1 MKKNTKM
8 YSTAIAAALATS
20 TLVSVIPTQAESVM
34 FKDVDKSSEFYDN
47 IINLAERGVVQGDGT
62 GYFHPENEVRRDH
75 AAKIIARILGL
86 NTTDV
91 VNPEFKDVPTNHPH
105 YGDIAA
111 LKEAGIISGDGTGN
125 YLPEKFLT
133 RGEMA
138 KIIANAFKLEVPA
151 ESPTPFTDVEGNFEQ
166 YITALY
172 VNGVTKGVGN
182 DKFNPSSKVT
192 REQLA
197 AFVVRAEKVAV
208 SSLEETIER
217 VLISAT
223 AKYNPDYTYAKAIV
237 DTTNNVLKVEIEEG
251 STTLTQIKSDMA
263 SFEAANTVANIL
275 TSVSGIGTLYD
286 NLVSITVN
294 DGTYTKAELLEKEN
308 AENLITKF
316 VEDKNEDKA
325 TTIGQLVGKETTVTV
340 NFTENRSIQYKLKVV
355 DEE

>member
-1 MKKNTKM
+1 M
-8 YSTAIAAALATS
+8 
-20 TLVSVIPTQAESVM
+20 
-34 FKDVDKSSEFYDN
+34 
-47 IINLAERGVVQGDGT
+47 
-62 GYFHPENEVRRDH
+62 
-75 AAKIIARILGL
+75 
-86 NTTDV
+86 
-91 VNPEFKDVPTNHPH
+91 
-105 YGDIAA
+105 
-111 LKEAGIISGDGTGN
+111 
-125 YLPEKFLT
+125 
-133 RGEMA
+133 
-138 KIIANAFKLEVPA
+138 PA
-151 ESPTPFTDVEGNFEQ
+151 DSPTPFTDLECYFEQ

-316 VEDKNEDKA
+316 VEDNNEDKA